1 MSPAPISV
9 AQALD
14 YYRQDYT
21 NAKETYYS
29 EAGSVKGR
37 WCGQL
42 AEEWNLKG
50 EVSSEQYERIVEGQ
64 DPHTGK
70 QLIRSVTAREIVD
83 ENGKEKLTSTHR
95 AGWDATFSA
104 PKSASLAALVGK
116 DERVIEA
123 HIGSLNVALKEVE
136 KLLQARGGGDNP
148 NITTGKMIAVQ
159 FLHTSSRPDRE
170 TGYAAPQLHSHVVVI
185 NMTQTEDGKVRSVDP
200 ETLYKSQKYGS
211 AIYRAELADR
221 LQALG
226 YEIQVDPR
234 TGAPEIKGFT
244 EAYLKDSSP
253 RRGEVLSET
262 EKMKERMAR

>member
-1 MSPAPISV
+1 MMTMSPAPISV
-9 AQALD
+9 EQALD

-50 EVSSEQYERIVEGQ
+50 EVSSEQYERLVAGQ

-104 PKSASLAALVGK
+104 PKSASLAALVG
-116 DERVIEA
+116 
-123 HIGSLNVALKEVE
+123 
-136 KLLQARGGGDNP
+136 
-148 NITTGKMIAVQ
+148 
-159 FLHTSSRPDRE
+159 
-170 TGYAAPQLHSHVVVI
+170 
-185 NMTQTEDGKVRSVDP
+185 
-200 ETLYKSQKYGS
+200 
-211 AIYRAELADR
+211 
-221 LQALG
+221 
-226 YEIQVDPR
+226 
-234 TGAPEIKGFT
+234 
-244 EAYLKDSSP
+244 
-253 RRGEVLSET
+253 
-262 EKMKERMAR
+262 